1 MRRLALLGFLLAV
14 AAAGQEPGA
23 PAAGALP
30 VQEPP
35 PRTEYQGRRIARTMH
50 WSGAPWLLRAT
61 REDEE
66 QTSLLYRAL
75 AVQPGW
81 TVADVGCGAGY
92 HVPELARRAGPG
104 GRVFAVDIQE
114 EMLARMQERVAE
126 AGLRNVV
133 SVRNRPWDAGLPE
146 ASCDLILLVDVYHE
160 FSHPERMLR
169 SLRRALASG
178 GVLVLVEF
186 RAEDPEVPI
195 QALHKMSA
203 EQCRRELEANGFR
216 LIRAFEGL
224 PWQHCLFFSAAPG
237 RSGAG
242 S

>member
-1 MRRLALLGFLLAV
+1 MGRLFLLLLLPLLAGT
-14 AAAGQEPGA
+14 GQEPGA
-23 PAAGALP
+23 PP
-30 VQEPP
+30 VQEAPP
-35 PRTEYQGRRIARTMH
+35 SRSEYLGRRIARTMH

-92 HVPELARRAGPG
+92 HTPELARRLGPE

-114 EMLARMQERVAE
+114 EMLARMRQRVKE
-126 AGLRNVV
+126 AGLGNVV
-133 SVRNRPWDAGLPE
+133 SVHPPPWDASLPE

-169 SLRRALASG
+169 SLRRALAPG

-195 QALHKMSA
+195 KALHKMSA
-203 EQCRRELEANGFR
+203 EQCRREFETNGFR
-216 LIRAFEGL
+216 LIRTFQGL
-224 PWQHCLFFSAAPG
+224 PWQHCLFFTAAPG